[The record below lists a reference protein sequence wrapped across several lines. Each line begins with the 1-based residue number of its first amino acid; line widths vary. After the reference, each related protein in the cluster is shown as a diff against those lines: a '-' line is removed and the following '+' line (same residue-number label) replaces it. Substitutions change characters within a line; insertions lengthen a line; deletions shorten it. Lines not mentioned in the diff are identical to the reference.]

1 MHIQGNQEEKNDI
14 KLSEGW
20 YSLMNYKPNTSTNGT
35 LLAED
40 ERAAQA
46 MGLTYGRYKAL
57 SYTPSKPQN
66 PPQPHQNRKPKQ
78 EYLKHLK
85 RFLLWKKGFTDEE
98 IASRIGVSRIA
109 IVKWRDIM
117 ELPAARRC
125 KDRYKYHL
133 EETEYGIFAI
143 HDE

>member
-1 MHIQGNQEEKNDI
+1 MNQKRV
-14 KLSEGW
+14 
-20 YSLMNYKPNTSTNGT
+20 TSTNGT

-40 ERAAQA
+40 ERASQA
-46 MGLTYGRYKAL
+46 MGLTYGKYKAL
-57 SYTPSKPQN
+57 SYTPSETQN
-66 PPQPHQNRKPKQ
+66 PPQPHKNRTPRQ
-78 EYLKHLK
+78 EYMKHLK
-85 RFLLWKKGFTDEE
+85 RFLLWKKGFSDDE
-98 IASRIGVSRIA
+98 IAKRTKVSRIA